1 MSGTITHSWNGTI
14 LTVTS
19 DSGTSSADLKGE
31 KGDTGIR
38 GAQGAEGKVDTSK
51 VYTIEKPPT
60 TEEIGAVPTTRI
72 INNHILDKDIN
83 LNAADVGARDANWLP
98 TAEEIGARDNNW
110 LPSAAEVG
118 AVPTTRKVNDKEL
131 SADITLT
138 AADVGA
144 KDINWLP
151 TIGDIGAAPSG
162 YGLGVTS
169 SAVPSDLNNAIN
181 GGFYCFGSSTLNRP
195 SRMNEGAVIVASREA
210 NWLVQIACSTYDYTS
225 GSGILAVRR
234 CLGSSGWSEWEYI
247 NPPMITGI
255 EYRTTERYNGK
266 PVYTKLVNLGA
277 LPARNSNIHVA
288 TGITATKI
296 VRAAL
301 QMSDGSLIPY
311 GYNRE
316 IISFGVSTATINVY
330 TADNEYAEYADKTG
344 TAQLWYIKD

>member
-60 TEEIGAVPTTRI
+60 VEEIGAVPNTRI

-83 LNAADVGARDANWLP
+83 LTAEDVGARDANWLP
-98 TAEEIGARDNNW
+98 
-110 LPSAAEVG
+110 SAADVG

-144 KDINWLP
+144 RDANWLP
-151 TIGDIGAAPSG
+151 TIGDIDAAPAG
-162 YGLGVTS
+162 YGLGLAKLLTS
-169 SAVPSDLNNAIN
+169 ADDIN
-181 GGFYCFGSSTLNRP
+181 TIKANGWYHWNGNSKPKNIPTLSSTNYMSCMRVWTNDGGVCCQEIMDMSDSSNRGLKIQRTIYG
-195 SRMNEGAVIVASREA
+195 SKA
-210 NWLVQIACSTYDYTS
+210 YD
-225 GSGILAVRR
+225 
-234 CLGSSGWSEWEYI
+234 WEWV
-247 NPPMITGI
+247 NPPMQLGI

-266 PVYTKLVNLGA
+266 PVYTKIVNLGA
-277 LPARNSNIHVA
+277 LPAKNSNIHVA

-296 VRAAL
+296 IRAAL

-344 TAQLWYIKD
+344 TAQLWYIKE